1 MVLRQQMIGQYRLFL
16 PETAKKVRH
25 RPFGIRRTR
34 KKTNRRRPHGNGT
47 TASGDGQSGQA
58 RCGTRKSTLRRVL
71 EYLPQSTRMLS
82 AKYCT
87 ASRTPVFR
95 LTEKRDRPTGRPSA
109 RSRFLRRKET
119 GQSPRRGRSGAK
131 KAQEPA
137 SSHAMSSHMRP
148 LPHGNA
154 PEGSPPP
161 SYRSM
166 STVA

>member
-47 TASGDGQSGQA
+47 TASGDGQDGQA
-58 RCGTRKSTLRRVL
+58 RRGTRKSTLRRVL
-71 EYLPQSTRMLS
+71 EYLPQSTRVPS
-82 AKYCT
+82 AKDCT

-95 LTEKRDRPTGRPSA
+95 LAEKRSHPPGRPSA

-119 GQSPRRGRSGAK
+119 GQSPRQGHSGATK
-131 KAQEPA
+131 KSAGTRKLPRYVL
-137 SSHAMSSHMRP
+137 SHAPFRTATRRKDAPRP
-148 LPHGNA
+148 PIA
-154 PEGSPPP
+154 Q
-161 SYRSM
+161 
-166 STVA
+166 